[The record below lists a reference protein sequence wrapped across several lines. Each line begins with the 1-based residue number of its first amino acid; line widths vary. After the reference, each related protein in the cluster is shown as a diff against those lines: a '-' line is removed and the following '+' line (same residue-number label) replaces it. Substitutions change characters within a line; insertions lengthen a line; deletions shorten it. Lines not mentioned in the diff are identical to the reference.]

1 MSGNNGVCQIHM
13 FIRQKYFDLDVQLQF
28 VWIYLNVAFGI
39 VSLIIWMQS
48 PRGK

>member
-28 VWIYLNVAFGI
+28 VLNILKCSFWD
-39 VSLIIWMQS
+39 SLFDHMDAKS
-48 PRGK
+48 